1 MRYAFILAL
10 IVASVSLLVFA
21 GCRDSARVAADT
33 VSPEVAP
40 TPAASSINVVS
51 NDEVFDG
58 HVITKTDAEW
68 RAQLTDA
75 EYKVLRQA
83 DTDPPYHSDYYD
95 NHEAGTYYCK
105 ACHLKMFTSDTKF
118 ESGTGWPSFYRVFNK
133 KNVIEVTDRSLPGEE
148 RTEIICARCK
158 SHLGHVFDDG
168 PKPTGLRY
176 CMNGSALTFEPAKK
190 N

>member
-1 MRYAFILAL
+1 MKYAFIFVA
-10 IVASVSLLVFA
+10 IIASVSLFVFA
-21 GCRDSARVAADT
+21 GCRDTTAVAVDT
-33 VSPEVAP
+33 VTPDAVP
-40 TPAASSINVVS
+40 TPATASNNAAVS
-51 NDEVFDG
+51 NDDVFDG
-58 HVITKTDAEW
+58 HRITKTDAEW

-83 DTDPPYHSDYYD
+83 DTDPPFHSDYFD
-95 NHEAGTYYCK
+95 NHEPGTYYCK

-118 ESGTGWPSFYRVFNK
+118 ESGTGWPSFYKVFNK
-133 KNVIEVTDRSLPGEE
+133 KNVIEVTDRSLGEE

-158 SHLGHVFDDG
+158 SHLGHVFNDG

-176 CMNGSALTFEPAKK
+176 CMNGSALKFEPAK

>member
-1 MRYAFILAL
+1 MKYAVVSIA
-10 IVASVSLLVFA
+10 IVASVSFLVVA
-21 GCRDSARVAADT
+21 GCRESGRTSEADT
-33 VSPEVAP
+33 VVPNAAT
-40 TPAASSINVVS
+40 TPAPGQSNSVS

-75 EYKVLRQA
+75 EYKVLREA
-83 DTDPPYHSDYYD
+83 DTDPAFHSEYWD
-95 NHEAGTYYCK
+95 NHASGTYYCK
-105 ACHLKMFTSDTKF
+105 ACHLKLFTSDTKF

-133 KNVIEVTDRSLPGEE
+133 KNVIEVEDRSLPGEV
-148 RTEIICARCK
+148 RTEVICARCK

-176 CMNGSALTFEPAKK
+176 CMNGSALKFEPAK
-190 N
+190 